1 MVIIIG
7 FIIIMGGTLG
17 GFVIAQ
23 GNIMDLIHIAEII
36 TILGML
42 FGCAII
48 MAPIAVLQG
57 ISTGL
62 INILKGAP
70 YQKEDY
76 EDLFKMMYE
85 LFQLG
90 RRNGMI
96 ALEEHVMNPDGSS
109 LFKKYDKFYNN
120 NRAVDFFCDGLRP
133 LVDGRLKP
141 EQIGPLMD
149 SGVKHVEHEKHAPV
163 HVLHL
168 VADSMPAFGIVAA
181 VMGIINTMQYLSDT
195 EKVGRMIAAALSGT
209 FLGIFLSYGVINPL
223 AVNLHF
229 YNDGESTYL
238 KVIKASVVAF
248 ALGLPPLV
256 ACEIGRR
263 EIEHRFQ
270 PSAGDLETM
279 LKTAK

>member
-7 FIIIMGGTLG
+7 FIIILGGTIVGFMMAG
-17 GFVIAQ
+17 GTI
-23 GNIMDLIHIAEII
+23 GLLIHPAEIV
-36 TILGML
+36 TIFGML

-48 MAPIAVLQG
+48 MAPISVLKG
-57 ISTGL
+57 ISNGL
-62 INILKGAP
+62 VNILKGAP
-70 YQKEDY
+70 YNKDDY

-109 LFKKYDKFYNN
+109 LFKKYDKFHSNQ
-120 NRAVDFFCDGLRP
+120 RAVDFFCDGLRP

-149 SGVKHVEHEKHAPV
+149 SGVKHIEHEKHAPV
-163 HVLHL
+163 HVMHL

-181 VMGIINTMQYLSDT
+181 VMGIINTMQYLNDT
-195 EKVGRMIAAALSGT
+195 NKVGKMIAAALSGT

-229 YNDGESTYL
+229 YNDGEATYL

>member
-7 FIIIMGGTLG
+7 FIIIMGGTIVGFMMAG
-17 GFVIAQ
+17 GTI
-23 GNIMDLIHIAEII
+23 GLLIHPAEIV
-36 TILGML
+36 TIFGML

-48 MAPIAVLQG
+48 MAPISVLKG
-57 ISTGL
+57 ISNGL
-62 INILKGAP
+62 VNILKGAP
-70 YQKEDY
+70 YTKVDY

-109 LFKKYDKFYNN
+109 LFKKYDKFHSNQ
-120 NRAVDFFCDGLRP
+120 RAVDFFCDGLRP

-149 SGVKHVEHEKHAPV
+149 SGVKHIEHEKHAPV
-163 HVLHL
+163 HVMHL

-181 VMGIINTMQYLSDT
+181 VMGIINTMQYLNDT
-195 EKVGRMIAAALSGT
+195 NKVGKMIAAALSGT

-229 YNDGESTYL
+229 YNDGEATYL

-270 PSAGDLETM
+270 PSASDLETM

>member
-17 GFVIAQ
+17 GFVME
-23 GNIMDLIHIAEII
+23 GGKPMSLIHYGEIV

-48 MAPIAVLQG
+48 MAPVSILQG
-57 ISTGL
+57 ISQGL
-62 INILKGAP
+62 MNILKGAP
-70 YQKEDY
+70 YKKEDY

-109 LFKKYDKFYNN
+109 LFKKYDKFHNN
-120 NRAVDFFCDGLRP
+120 ERAVDFFCDGLRP

-149 SGVKHVEHEKHAPV
+149 SGVKHIEHEKHAPV
-163 HVLHL
+163 HVMHL

-181 VMGIINTMQYLSDT
+181 VMGIIKTMDYLDDT
-195 EKVGRMIAAALSGT
+195 ALVGKYIAAALSGT
-209 FLGIFLSYGVINPL
+209 FLGIFISYGVVNPL

-229 YNDGESTYL
+229 YNDGEATYL

>member
-7 FIIIMGGTLG
+7 FIIIIGGSLAGFSIAG
-17 GFVIAQ
+17 GKF
-23 GNIMDLIHIAEII
+23 GDLIHTGEIV

-48 MAPIAVLQG
+48 MAPVAVLKG
-57 ISTGL
+57 ISSGL
-62 INILKGAP
+62 ISILKGPP
-70 YQKEDY
+70 YKKDDY

-109 LFKKYDKFYNN
+109 LFKKYDKFHNN
-120 NRAVDFFCDGLRP
+120 SRAVDFFCDGLRP

-149 SGVKHVEHEKHAPV
+149 SGVKHIEHEKHAPV
-163 HVLHL
+163 HVMHL

-181 VMGIINTMQYLSDT
+181 VMGIINTMNYLKDT
-195 EKVGRMIAAALSGT
+195 AKVGYLIAAALSGT

-229 YNDGESTYL
+229 YNEGEATYL

-270 PSAGDLETM
+270 PSASDLETM
-279 LKTAK
+279 LKTSK

>member
-1 MVIIIG
+1 MVVIIG
-7 FIIIMGGTLG
+7 FIVIVGGSLAGFYMAG
-17 GFVIAQ
+17 GHV
-23 GNIMDLIHIAEII
+23 MLLIHAAEIV

-42 FGCAII
+42 FGCAIV
-48 MAPIAVLQG
+48 MAPAAILKGIVEGVLN
-57 ISTGL
+57 T
-62 INILKGAP
+62 LKGAP
-70 YQKEDY
+70 YKKEDY

-96 ALEEHVMNPDGSS
+96 ALEEHVMNPEGSS
-109 LFKKYDKFYNN
+109 LFKKYDKFYTNH
-120 NRAVDFFCDGLRP
+120 RAVDFFCDGLRP

-149 SGVKHVEHEKHAPV
+149 AGVKHIEHEKHAPV
-163 HVLHL
+163 HVMHL

-181 VMGIINTMQYLSDT
+181 VMGIINTMQYLNDT
-195 EKVGRMIAAALSGT
+195 EKVGSMIAAALSGT
-209 FLGIFLSYGVINPL
+209 FLGIFISYGVIAPL
-223 AVNLHF
+223 AVNVHF
-229 YNDGESTYL
+229 YNEGETTYM

-270 PSAGDLETM
+270 PTAGDLETL

>member
-17 GFVIAQ
+17 GFILAEGQ
-23 GNIMDLIHIAEII
+23 IMDLIHKAEIV

-48 MAPIAVLQG
+48 MAPVSVLQG

-70 YQKEDY
+70 YKKEDY

-109 LFKKYDKFYNN
+109 LFKKYDKFHSNS
-120 NRAVDFFCDGLRP
+120 RAVDFFCDGLRP

-149 SGVKHVEHEKHAPV
+149 SGVKHIEHEKHAPV

-181 VMGIINTMQYLSDT
+181 VMGIINTMRFLSDT
-195 EKVGRMIAAALSGT
+195 EKVGAMIAAALSGT

-270 PSAGDLETM
+270 PSASDLETM

>member
-1 MVIIIG
+1 MVIFIG

-17 GFVIAQ
+17 GFMAEG
-23 GNIMDLIHIAEII
+23 GNPLHLLHIGEII

-48 MAPIAVLQG
+48 MAPVSVLKG
-57 ISTGL
+57 ISSG
-62 INILKGAP
+62 IIDILKGAP
-70 YQKEDY
+70 YNKEDY

-96 ALEEHVMNPDGSS
+96 ALEDHVMNPKDSS
-109 LFKKYDKFYNN
+109 LFKKYDKFHKND
-120 NRAVDFFCDGLRP
+120 RAVDFFCDGLRP

-181 VMGIINTMQYLSDT
+181 VMGIIKTMGVIDST
-195 EKVGRMIAAALSGT
+195 ELVAKYMAAALSGT
-209 FLGIFLSYGVINPL
+209 FLGIFISYGVVNPL

-229 YNDGESTYL
+229 YNDGETTYL
-238 KVIKASVVAF
+238 KVVKASVVAF
-248 ALGLPPLV
+248 ALGLPPIV

-263 EIEHRFQ
+263 EIEHRF
-270 PSAGDLETM
+270 
-279 LKTAK
+279 

>member
-1 MVIIIG
+1 
-7 FIIIMGGTLG
+7 
-17 GFVIAQ
+17 
-23 GNIMDLIHIAEII
+23 
-36 TILGML
+36 
-42 FGCAII
+42 
-48 MAPIAVLQG
+48 
-57 ISTGL
+57 
-62 INILKGAP
+62 
-70 YQKEDY
+70 
-76 EDLFKMMYE
+76 MMYE

-109 LFKKYDKFYNN
+109 LFKKYEKFYSNE
-120 NRAVDFFCDGLRP
+120 RAVDFFCDGLRP

-149 SGVKHVEHEKHAPV
+149 SGVKHIEHEKHAPV
-163 HVLHL
+163 HVMHL

-181 VMGIINTMQYLSDT
+181 VMGIINTMQYLDDT
-195 EKVGRMIAAALSGT
+195 KKVGSMIAAALSGT
-209 FLGIFLSYGVINPL
+209 FLGIFLSYGVVNPL

-229 YNDGESTYL
+229 YNDGEATYL

>member
-7 FIIIMGGTLG
+7 FIIIMGGTIG
-17 GFVIAQ
+17 GFVME
-23 GNIMDLIHIAEII
+23 GGKPMSLIHYGEIV

-48 MAPIAVLQG
+48 MAPVSVLQG
-57 ISTGL
+57 ISQGL
-62 INILKGAP
+62 MNILKGAP
-70 YQKEDY
+70 YKKEDY

-109 LFKKYDKFYNN
+109 LFKKYDKFYKNE
-120 NRAVDFFCDGLRP
+120 RAVDFFCDGLRP

-149 SGVKHVEHEKHAPV
+149 SGVKHIEHEKHAPV
-163 HVLHL
+163 HVMHL

-181 VMGIINTMQYLSDT
+181 VMGIIKTMDYLDDT
-195 EKVGRMIAAALSGT
+195 ALVGKYIAAALSGT
-209 FLGIFLSYGVINPL
+209 FLGIFISYGVVNPL

-229 YNDGESTYL
+229 YNDGEATYL

>member
-7 FIIIMGGTLG
+7 FIIIMGGTIVGFMMAG
-17 GFVIAQ
+17 GTI
-23 GNIMDLIHIAEII
+23 GLLIHPAEIV
-36 TILGML
+36 TIFGML

-48 MAPIAVLQG
+48 MAPISVLKG
-57 ISTGL
+57 ISNGL
-62 INILKGAP
+62 VNILKGAP
-70 YQKEDY
+70 YNKEDY

-109 LFKKYDKFYNN
+109 LFKKYDKFHSNQ
-120 NRAVDFFCDGLRP
+120 RSVDFFCDGLRP

-149 SGVKHVEHEKHAPV
+149 SGVKHIEHEKHAPV
-163 HVLHL
+163 HVMHL

-195 EKVGRMIAAALSGT
+195 NKVGEMIAAALSGT

-229 YNDGESTYL
+229 YNDGEATYL

-270 PSAGDLETM
+270 PSASDLETM

>member
-7 FIIIMGGTLG
+7 FIIIMGGTIG
-17 GFVIAQ
+17 GFVME
-23 GNIMDLIHIAEII
+23 GGKPMSLIHYGEIV

-48 MAPIAVLQG
+48 MAPVSVLQG
-57 ISTGL
+57 ISQGL

-70 YQKEDY
+70 YKKEDY

-120 NRAVDFFCDGLRP
+120 QRAVDFFCDGLRP

-149 SGVKHVEHEKHAPV
+149 SGVKHIEHEKHAPV
-163 HVLHL
+163 HVMHL

-181 VMGIINTMQYLSDT
+181 VMGIIKTMDYLDDT
-195 EKVGRMIAAALSGT
+195 ALVGKYIAAALSGT
-209 FLGIFLSYGVINPL
+209 FLGIFISYGVVNPL

-229 YNDGESTYL
+229 YNDGEATYL

-263 EIEHRFQ
+263 EIEHRF
-270 PSAGDLETM
+270 SASQQVRLM
-279 LKTAK
+279 MYIS

>member
-7 FIIIMGGTLG
+7 FIIILGGTIVGFMMAG
-17 GFVIAQ
+17 GTI
-23 GNIMDLIHIAEII
+23 GLLIHPAEIV
-36 TILGML
+36 TIFGML

-48 MAPIAVLQG
+48 MAPISVLKG
-57 ISTGL
+57 ISNGL
-62 INILKGAP
+62 VNILKGAP
-70 YQKEDY
+70 YNKGDY

-109 LFKKYDKFYNN
+109 LFKKYDKFYSNQ
-120 NRAVDFFCDGLRP
+120 RAVDFFCDGLRP

-149 SGVKHVEHEKHAPV
+149 SGVKHIEHEKHAPV
-163 HVLHL
+163 HVMHL

-181 VMGIINTMQYLSDT
+181 VMGIINTMQYLDDT
-195 EKVGRMIAAALSGT
+195 NKVGKMIAAALSGT

-229 YNDGESTYL
+229 YNDGEATYL

>member
-7 FIIIMGGTLG
+7 FIIILGGTIVGFMMAG
-17 GFVIAQ
+17 GTI
-23 GNIMDLIHIAEII
+23 GLLIHPAEIV
-36 TILGML
+36 TIFGML

-48 MAPIAVLQG
+48 MAPISVLKG
-57 ISTGL
+57 ISNGL
-62 INILKGAP
+62 VNILKGAP
-70 YQKEDY
+70 YNKEDY

-109 LFKKYDKFYNN
+109 LFKKYDKFHSNQ
-120 NRAVDFFCDGLRP
+120 RAVDFFCDGLRP

-149 SGVKHVEHEKHAPV
+149 SGVKHIEHEKHAPV
-163 HVLHL
+163 HVMHL

-181 VMGIINTMQYLSDT
+181 VMGIINTMQYLDDT
-195 EKVGRMIAAALSGT
+195 NKVGKMIAAALSGT

-229 YNDGESTYL
+229 YNDGEATYL

-270 PSAGDLETM
+270 PSASDLETM

>member
-7 FIIIMGGTLG
+7 FIIIIGGTIG
-17 GFVIAQ
+17 GFVME
-23 GNIMDLIHIAEII
+23 GGKPMSLIHYGEIV

-48 MAPIAVLQG
+48 MAPVSVLQG
-57 ISTGL
+57 ISQGL
-62 INILKGAP
+62 MNILKGAP
-70 YQKEDY
+70 YKKEDY

-120 NRAVDFFCDGLRP
+120 QRAVDFFCDGLRP

-149 SGVKHVEHEKHAPV
+149 SGVKHIEHEKHAPV
-163 HVLHL
+163 HVMHL

-181 VMGIINTMQYLSDT
+181 VMGIIKTMDYLDDT
-195 EKVGRMIAAALSGT
+195 ALVGKYIAAALSGT
-209 FLGIFLSYGVINPL
+209 FLGIFISYGVVNPL

-229 YNDGESTYL
+229 YNDGEATYL

-270 PSAGDLETM
+270 PSAGDLETL

>member
-7 FIIIMGGTLG
+7 FIIIMGGTIG
-17 GFVIAQ
+17 GFLKANGIV
-23 GNIMDLIHIAEII
+23 GDLIHVAEII

-48 MAPIAVLQG
+48 MAPVAVLKG
-57 ISTGL
+57 ISSGL

-70 YQKEDY
+70 YKKDDY

-109 LFKKYDKFYNN
+109 LFKKYDKFYKNP
-120 NRAVDFFCDGLRP
+120 RAIDFFCDGLRP

-149 SGVKHVEHEKHAPV
+149 SGVKHIEHEKHAPV
-163 HVLHL
+163 HVMHL

-181 VMGIINTMQYLSDT
+181 VMGIINTMRYLDDT
-195 EKVGRMIAAALSGT
+195 QKVGTMIAAALSGT

-229 YNDGESTYL
+229 YNEGEATYL

-270 PSAGDLETM
+270 PSASDLETM
-279 LKTAK
+279 LKTSK

>member
-17 GFVIAQ
+17 GFILAEGQ
-23 GNIMDLIHIAEII
+23 IKDLIHKAEIV

-48 MAPIAVLQG
+48 MAPVSVLQG
-57 ISTGL
+57 ISSGL
-62 INILKGAP
+62 MNILKGAP
-70 YQKEDY
+70 YKKDDY

-109 LFKKYDKFYNN
+109 LFKKYDKFHNN
-120 NRAVDFFCDGLRP
+120 SRAVDFFCDGLRP

-149 SGVKHVEHEKHAPV
+149 SGVKHIEHEKHAPV

-181 VMGIINTMQYLSDT
+181 VMGIINTMRFLSDT
-195 EKVGRMIAAALSGT
+195 EKVGAMIAAALSGT

-270 PSAGDLETM
+270 PSASDLETM

>member
-7 FIIIMGGTLG
+7 FIIILGGTIVGFMMAG
-17 GFVIAQ
+17 GTI
-23 GNIMDLIHIAEII
+23 GLLIHPAEIV
-36 TILGML
+36 TIFGML

-48 MAPIAVLQG
+48 MAPISVLKG
-57 ISTGL
+57 ISNGL
-62 INILKGAP
+62 VNILKGAP
-70 YQKEDY
+70 YNKGDY

-109 LFKKYDKFYNN
+109 LFKKYDKFHSNQ
-120 NRAVDFFCDGLRP
+120 RAVDFFCDGLRP

-149 SGVKHVEHEKHAPV
+149 SGVKHIEHEKHAPV
-163 HVLHL
+163 HVMHL

-195 EKVGRMIAAALSGT
+195 NKVGEMIAAALSGT

-229 YNDGESTYL
+229 YNDGEATYL

-270 PSAGDLETM
+270 PSASDLETM

>member
-7 FIIIMGGTLG
+7 FIIIMGGTIVGFMMAG
-17 GFVIAQ
+17 GTI
-23 GNIMDLIHIAEII
+23 GLLIHPAEIV
-36 TILGML
+36 TIFGML

-48 MAPIAVLQG
+48 MAPISVLKG
-57 ISTGL
+57 ISSGL
-62 INILKGAP
+62 VNILKGAP
-70 YQKEDY
+70 YNKDDY

-109 LFKKYDKFYNN
+109 LFKKYDKFHSNQ
-120 NRAVDFFCDGLRP
+120 RAVDFFCDGLRP

-149 SGVKHVEHEKHAPV
+149 SGVKHIEHEKHAPV
-163 HVLHL
+163 HVMHL

-181 VMGIINTMQYLSDT
+181 VMGIINTMQYLDDT
-195 EKVGRMIAAALSGT
+195 NKVGKMIAAALSGT

-229 YNDGESTYL
+229 YNDGEATYL

>member
-17 GFVIAQ
+17 GFVME
-23 GNIMDLIHIAEII
+23 GGKPMSLIHYGEIV

-48 MAPIAVLQG
+48 MAPVSVLQG
-57 ISTGL
+57 ISQGL
-62 INILKGAP
+62 MNILKGAP
-70 YQKEDY
+70 YNKEDY

-109 LFKKYDKFYNN
+109 LFKKYDKFYSNE
-120 NRAVDFFCDGLRP
+120 RAVDFFCDGLRP

-149 SGVKHVEHEKHAPV
+149 SGVKHIEHEKHAPV
-163 HVLHL
+163 HVMHL

-181 VMGIINTMQYLSDT
+181 VMGIIKTMDYLDNTAL
-195 EKVGRMIAAALSGT
+195 VGKYIAAALSGT
-209 FLGIFLSYGVINPL
+209 FLGIFISYGVVNPL

-229 YNDGESTYL
+229 YNDGEATYL

>member
-7 FIIIMGGTLG
+7 FIIILGGTIVGFMMAG
-17 GFVIAQ
+17 GTI
-23 GNIMDLIHIAEII
+23 GLLIHPAEIV
-36 TILGML
+36 TIFGML

-48 MAPIAVLQG
+48 MAPISVLKG
-57 ISTGL
+57 ISNGL
-62 INILKGAP
+62 VNILKGAP
-70 YQKEDY
+70 YNKEDY

-109 LFKKYDKFYNN
+109 LFKKYDKFYSNE
-120 NRAVDFFCDGLRP
+120 RAVDFFCDGLRP

-149 SGVKHVEHEKHAPV
+149 SGVKHIEHEKHAPV
-163 HVLHL
+163 HVMHL

-181 VMGIINTMQYLSDT
+181 VMGIINTMQYLNDT
-195 EKVGRMIAAALSGT
+195 NKVGKMIAAALSGT

-229 YNDGESTYL
+229 YNDGEATYL

>member
-1 MVIIIG
+1 MVVIIG
-7 FIIIMGGTLG
+7 FVVIIGGSLAGFYMAG
-17 GFVIAQ
+17 GSV
-23 GNIMDLIHIAEII
+23 GLLLHTAEIV

-42 FGCAII
+42 FGCAIV
-48 MAPIAVLQG
+48 MAPAAVLQQIVAG
-57 ISTGL
+57 VLNT
-62 INILKGAP
+62 LKGSP
-70 YQKEDY
+70 YNKEDY

-96 ALEEHVMNPDGSS
+96 ALEEHVMNPEGST
-109 LFKKYDKFYNN
+109 LYKKYDKFHSNT
-120 NRAVDFFCDGLRP
+120 RAVDFFCDGLRP

-141 EQIGPLMD
+141 EQIGPLMEA
-149 SGVKHVEHEKHAPV
+149 GVKHIEHEKHAPV
-163 HVLHL
+163 HVMHL

-181 VMGIINTMQYLSDT
+181 VMGIINTMQYLNDT
-195 EKVGRMIAAALSGT
+195 EKVGSMIAAALSGT
-209 FLGIFLSYGVINPL
+209 FLGIFISYGVVAPL
-223 AVNLHF
+223 AVNVHF
-229 YNDGESTYL
+229 YNEGETTYL

-248 ALGLPPLV
+248 ALGLPPVV

-270 PSAGDLETM
+270 PTASDLETM

>member
-7 FIIIMGGTLG
+7 FIIIMGGTIVGFMMAG
-17 GFVIAQ
+17 GTI
-23 GNIMDLIHIAEII
+23 GLLIHPAEIV
-36 TILGML
+36 TIFGML

-48 MAPIAVLQG
+48 MAPISVLKG
-57 ISTGL
+57 ISNGL

-70 YQKEDY
+70 YKKEDY

-109 LFKKYDKFYNN
+109 LFKKYDKFHSNQ
-120 NRAVDFFCDGLRP
+120 RAVDFFCDGLRP

-149 SGVKHVEHEKHAPV
+149 SGVKHIEHEKHAPV
-163 HVLHL
+163 HVMHL

-195 EKVGRMIAAALSGT
+195 NKVGKMIAAALSGT

-229 YNDGESTYL
+229 YNDGEATYL

-270 PSAGDLETM
+270 PSASDLETM

>member
-7 FIIIMGGTLG
+7 FIIIMGGTLWGFNIAG
-17 GFVIAQ
+17 GTP
-23 GNIMDLIHIAEII
+23 DLLIHWGEIL
-36 TILGML
+36 TIVSML

-48 MAPIAVLQG
+48 MAPVSVLQG
-57 ISTGL
+57 ISSGMVS
-62 INILKGAP
+62 ILKGAP
-70 YQKEDY
+70 YKKEDY

-109 LFKKYDKFYNN
+109 LFKKYDKFNSN
-120 NRAVDFFCDGLRP
+120 ERAVDFFCDGLRP

-149 SGVKHVEHEKHAPV
+149 SGVKHIEHEKHAPV
-163 HVLHL
+163 HVMHL

-181 VMGIINTMQYLSDT
+181 VMGIINTMQYIDNVS
-195 EKVGRMIAAALSGT
+195 KVGDYIAAALSGT
-209 FLGIFLSYGVINPL
+209 FLGIFISYGVVNPL

-229 YNDGESTYL
+229 YNDGETTYL

-270 PSAGDLETM
+270 PSANDLETM

>member
-23 GNIMDLIHIAEII
+23 GNIMDLIHIAEIV

-48 MAPIAVLQG
+48 MAPVSVLQG